1 MRRGRIWWRTRVAP
15 PSDAVPLAP
24 VTRAAA
30 DVPSVARPDPAQLQ
44 PNVGALMHDVARLMR
59 RRFERR
65 TRQTGLAITR
75 QQARALLSIARNEGL
90 SQAAIATLL
99 DIEPIA
105 LVRLLDRLHEEGLV
119 ERRLHPTDR
128 RVRTLWLTPLGWR
141 VVDRV
146 LAINREIRDEASAG
160 LSPAAR
166 EAMMRALDHMR
177 GNLLLAEEGE
187 SAAAE

>member
-1 MRRGRIWWRTRVAP
+1 MA
-15 PSDAVPLAP
+15 PSDVLTRTPAIGTAEP
-24 VTRAAA
+24 RAAG
-30 DVPSVARPDPAQLQ
+30 RPHPAALQ

-65 TRQTGLAITR
+65 ARQTGLAITR
-75 QQARALLSIARNEGL
+75 QQAHALLSIARNEGL
-90 SQAAIATLL
+90 SQAAIATML

-128 RVRTLWLTPLGWR
+128 RVRTLWLTSLGWTM
-141 VVDRV
+141 VDRI
-146 LAINREIRDEASAG
+146 LAINAQIRDEACAG
-160 LSPAAR
+160 LAPAAR
-166 EAMMRALDHMR
+166 EALLRALDHMKA
-177 GNLLLAEEGE
+177 NLLVGEESE

>member
-1 MRRGRIWWRTRVAP
+1 MSP
-15 PSDAVPLAP
+15 NDLVPLAP
-24 VTRAAA
+24 AIGAAA
-30 DVPSVARPDPAQLQ
+30 EPRGTGRLDPAALQ
-44 PNVGALMHDVARLMR
+44 PNIGALLHDVARLIR

-65 TRQTGLAITR
+65 ARHTGLAITR
-75 QQARALLSIARNEGL
+75 QQARALLSIARTEGL

-128 RVRTLWLTPLGWR
+128 RVRTLWLTPLGWTM
-141 VVDRV
+141 VDRI
-146 LAINREIRDEASAG
+146 LAINAQVRDEACAG

-166 EAMMRALDHMR
+166 DALLRALDHMKA
-177 GNLLLAEEGE
+177 NLLAQEEGE

>member
-1 MRRGRIWWRTRVAP
+1 VAP
-15 PSDAVPLAP
+15 PND
-24 VTRAAA
+24 TAAMTALMHPKIA
-30 DVPSVARPDPAQLQ
+30 DGAATRPDPAALQ
-44 PNVGALMHDVARLMR
+44 PNIGAIMADVSRLMR

-65 TRQTGLAITR
+65 TRQTGLPITR
-75 QQARALLSIARNEGL
+75 QQARALLVIARDEGL
-90 SQAAIATLL
+90 SQAAVATML

-128 RVRTLWLTPLGWR
+128 RVRTLWLTPVGWR

>member
-1 MRRGRIWWRTRVAP
+1 MSPNDLVPIAR
-15 PSDAVPLAP
+15 AVEAAE
-24 VTRAAA
+24 TRAVGRLDATA
-30 DVPSVARPDPAQLQ
+30 LQ
-44 PNVGALMHDVARLMR
+44 PNIGALMHGVARLLR
-59 RRFERR
+59 RRFDRR
-65 TRQTGLAITR
+65 ARQTGLAITR
-75 QQARALLSIARNEGL
+75 QQARALLSIARTEGV

-128 RVRTLWLTPLGWR
+128 RVRTLWLTPLGWTM
-141 VVDRV
+141 VDRI
-146 LAINREIRDEASAG
+146 LAINAQIRDEACAG

-166 EAMMRALDHMR
+166 ETLLRALDHMKA
-177 GNLLLAEEGE
+177 NLLADEEGE

>member
-1 MRRGRIWWRTRVAP
+1 MSP
-15 PSDAVPLAP
+15 NDLVPLAP
-24 VTRAAA
+24 AIGAAA
-30 DVPSVARPDPAQLQ
+30 EPRGTGRLDPAALQ
-44 PNVGALMHDVARLMR
+44 PNIGALLHDVARLIR

-65 TRQTGLAITR
+65 ARHTGLAITR
-75 QQARALLSIARNEGL
+75 QQARALLSIARTEGL

-128 RVRTLWLTPLGWR
+128 RVRTLWLTPLGWTM
-141 VVDRV
+141 VDRI
-146 LAINREIRDEASAG
+146 LAINAQVRDEACAG
-160 LSPAAR
+160 LSPTAR
-166 EAMMRALDHMR
+166 DALLRALDHMKA
-177 GNLLLAEEGE
+177 NLLAQEEGE

>member
-1 MRRGRIWWRTRVAP
+1 MSP
-15 PSDAVPLAP
+15 NDLVPLAP
-24 VTRAAA
+24 AIGAAA
-30 DVPSVARPDPAQLQ
+30 EPRGTGRLDPAALQ
-44 PNVGALMHDVARLMR
+44 PNIGALLHDVARLIR

-65 TRQTGLAITR
+65 ARHTGLAITR
-75 QQARALLSIARNEGL
+75 QQARALLSIARTEGL

-128 RVRTLWLTPLGWR
+128 RVRTLWLTPLGWTM
-141 VVDRV
+141 VDRI
-146 LAINREIRDEASAG
+146 LAINAQVRDEACAG
-160 LSPAAR
+160 LSPTAR
-166 EAMMRALDHMR
+166 DTLLRALDHMKA
-177 GNLLLAEEGE
+177 NLLAQEEGE

>member
-1 MRRGRIWWRTRVAP
+1 MAL

-24 VTRAAA
+24 VSRAVPDLPAAA
-30 DVPSVARPDPAQLQ
+30 RSDPALLQ
-44 PNVGALMHDVARLMR
+44 PNVGALLHDVARLMR

-75 QQARALLSIARNEGL
+75 QQARVLLSIARNEGV

-105 LVRLLDRLHEEGLV
+105 LVRMLDRLHEEGFV
-119 ERRLHPTDR
+119 ERHLHPTDR

-146 LAINREIRDEASAG
+146 LAINRDTREEACAG

-166 EAMMRALDHMR
+166 EAMMRALDHMKV
-177 GNLLLAEEGE
+177 NLLLAAEGE

>member
-1 MRRGRIWWRTRVAP
+1 MSPNDLLPITPGIGEAAEPRVPGR
-15 PSDAVPLAP
+15 L
-24 VTRAAA
+24 
-30 DVPSVARPDPAQLQ
+30 DPAQLQ

-65 TRQTGLAITR
+65 TRQTGLSITR

-90 SQAAIATLL
+90 SQAAVATLL

-128 RVRTLWLTPLGWR
+128 RVRTLWLTPLAWG

-146 LAINREIRDEASAG
+146 LALHAETREAACAG
-160 LSPAAR
+160 L
-166 EAMMRALDHMR
+166 
-177 GNLLLAEEGE
+177 
-187 SAAAE
+187 